1 MLKSKALWW
10 TFLTVW
16 ILGAS
21 YWHIC
26 RIRLM
31 CDVFADPGFFATT
44 IVDSNGQPTP
54 SDTTFTSFRPETD
67 VEKLCQHAIMFLGAI
82 ASGFCLGN
90 TSNSKKNKDLKYKLN
105 RILREIDYHQSKQ

>member
-31 CDVFADPGFFATT
+31 CDIFADPGFLTT
-44 IVDSNGQPTP
+44 AIVDSNGQPGS
-54 SDTTFTSFRPETD
+54 SDTTLTSSRPETD
-67 VEKLCQHAIMFLGAI
+67 TEELLQHAIMFLGAI
-82 ASGFCLGN
+82 VLGFCLGN
-90 TSNSKKNKDLKYKLN
+90 TSSSKRNRDLKYKLN
-105 RILREIDYHQSKQ
+105 RILREIDFHQSKQ